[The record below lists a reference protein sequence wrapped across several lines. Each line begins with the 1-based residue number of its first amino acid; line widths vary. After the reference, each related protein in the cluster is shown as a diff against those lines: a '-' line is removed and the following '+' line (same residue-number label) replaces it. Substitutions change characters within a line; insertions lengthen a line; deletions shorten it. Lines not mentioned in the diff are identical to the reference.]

1 MNTISNQG
9 RLAICLAVALFIAGC
24 SDMKT
29 PATAN
34 VAVSSAAV
42 DNASTAGGSEYAPQE
57 MRTARDELA
66 QANIAMTNKDYKKAD
81 DLAKAAQADAKLA
94 QSKADTAKA
103 QAAAAALQSDIQV
116 LQDQI
121 NHSNQNP

>member
-1 MNTISNQG
+1 MKEITNQG
-9 RLAICLAVALFIAGC
+9 RLAICLTAIMLVAGC

-34 VAVSSAAV
+34 VAVSTAAV
-42 DNASTAGGSEYAPQE
+42 DNASSAGGSEYAPQE
-57 MRTARDELA
+57 MRSARDKLA
-66 QANIAMTNKDYKKAD
+66 LANIAMTNKDYKKAD

-103 QAAAAALQSDIQV
+103 QAAATALQSDIQV

-121 NHSNQNP
+121 NHANQNP